1 VEGEIVM
8 AAEGVSTMVRV
19 AITSLRVYSI
29 ELATR
34 TKMMIVPTRMKA
46 PHVGISTGTGPRP
59 SPRLK
64 RDMPE
69 ACSKPRRTTWPTY
82 ATIVNYVLDKQVT
95 NEKRTETAL
104 IVEEK
109 LKKK

>member
-1 VEGEIVM
+1 MVNCK
-8 AAEGVSTMVRV
+8 AEGLHQARELPT
-19 AITSLRVYSI
+19 

-46 PHVGISTGTGPRP
+46 PHVGISTGTGPWP

-82 ATIVNYVLDKQVT
+82 ATIVNYLLDKQVT

-104 IVEEK
+104 VVEEK
-109 LKKK
+109 LKKKWWWVL